1 MNQQRLFQ
9 SVPIAPVVVA
19 DQTAAPVAPL
29 PSVPIAPVVVADQT
43 AAPVAPLP
51 SVPIAPVV
59 VADQIYAEFEF
70 PPMPSPPPLYA
81 YGQQLFPLPSDGE
94 FPDTQDT
101 QIEFPDTQAVFSSD
115 EDGVVLPPP
124 KKASGK
130 KASGK
135 ALKPRDVF
143 AFSNDED
150 APPALPLTPKH
161 KQVQIKRKRKVP
173 SDNSDSSD
181 TSSDKEEDPAKKV
194 KMPRITTDERAA
206 VCVWIAKTR
215 PDGSMLNARW
225 IRNGGAKGS
234 SMTATS
240 GEVKTSGAYDALA
253 LYVNK
258 KLRIPQASSKFWT
271 RAFSKKRWTSMYVV
285 RVVSFVVA
293 LLYSQQVQVVQGSV
307 AIGLQGKQHG
317 WGHSPADSAKPD
329 ESSCPAAQEVPVF
342 RSI

>member
-1 MNQQRLFQ
+1 LHPFYPIRYLYSCTYNDMAELMDSRCAGCSPTQYQCGKCAKKDSLQRQTARKHARTEKDKTVMNQQRLFP
-9 SVPIAPVVVA
+9 SDPIAPVVVA

-29 PSVPIAPVVVADQT
+29 PSVPIAPVVVADQF
-43 AAPVAPLP
+43 AAPVASLP

-59 VADQIYAEFEF
+59 EYAEFEF

-101 QIEFPDTQAVFSSD
+101 QIDFPEAVFSSD
-115 EDGVVLPPP
+115 EDGVVLPTP

-130 KASGK
+130 KTSGK
-135 ALKPRDVF
+135 
-143 AFSNDED
+143 
-150 APPALPLTPKH
+150 
-161 KQVQIKRKRKVP
+161 KRKLKAS

-181 TSSDKEEDPAKKV
+181 TSSDKEEDPNKKV
-194 KMPRITTDERAA
+194 KMPRITIEERAA

-234 SMTATS
+234 TMTATS

-253 LYVNK
+253 VYVNR

-271 RAFSKKRWTSMYVV
+271 RAFSKKRWTAMYVV
-285 RVVSFVVA
+285 RVVSCVVA
-293 LLYSQQVQVVQGSV
+293 FTASLYSQQV
-307 AIGLQGKQHG
+307 
-317 WGHSPADSAKPD
+317 
-329 ESSCPAAQEVPVF
+329 
-342 RSI
+342 